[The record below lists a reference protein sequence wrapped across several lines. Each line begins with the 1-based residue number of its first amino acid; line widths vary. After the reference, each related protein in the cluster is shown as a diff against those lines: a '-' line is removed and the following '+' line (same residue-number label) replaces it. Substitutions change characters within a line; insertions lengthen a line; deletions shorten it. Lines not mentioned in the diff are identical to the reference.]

1 MDSYDFTMREVEVTR
16 YITPL
21 REGGSMPAIVSCSDD
36 FLYVLK
42 FKGAGQGRKA
52 LVAEVIGAALTK
64 LVGLRIPELVVADLN
79 EDFAR
84 AEADEEI
91 QDLIKFSVGINLG
104 MHYLKGA
111 ITFDRNVTTVSAEEA
126 SKVVWLDAFTMN
138 VDRTVKNTNMLIW
151 QKELWMIDNGA
162 ALYFHHSWDNW
173 EEMALKPFVQIK
185 DHVLL
190 PEAKNVAD
198 VNAKMKSILT
208 EHVFRSIVNSVPD
221 EWLIDTEMNLTASDS
236 RNVYVQFL
244 MNRLNH
250 SDNFIN
256 QVAHAR
262 ENLI

>member
-1 MDSYDFTMREVEVTR
+1 MDQHDFTLREVEVTR

-52 LVAEVIGAALTK
+52 LVAEVICAAITRLA
-64 LVGLRIPELVVADLN
+64 GLRIPELVVADLD

-91 QDLIKFSVGINLG
+91 QDLIKFSVGNNLG

-111 ITFDRNVTTVSAEEA
+111 ITFERNVTSVSAEEA
-126 SKVVWLDAFTMN
+126 SKVVWLDAYLMN
-138 VDRTVKNTNMLIW
+138 VDRTVRNTNMLIW
-151 QKELWMIDNGA
+151 QKELWIIDNGA

-173 EEMALKPFVQIK
+173 EEMALKPFIQIK

-190 PEAKNVAD
+190 PEADNVAA
-198 VNAKMKSILT
+198 VNSKMKSILKET
-208 EHVFRSIVNSVPD
+208 VFQSIVDSIPD
-221 EWLIDTEMNLTASDS
+221 EWLIDTDMNLSANDS
-236 RNVYVQFL
+236 RKVYVQFL

>member
-1 MDSYDFTMREVEVTR
+1 MIQQDFTLREVEVTR

-21 REGGSMPAIVSCSDD
+21 REGGSLPAIVSCSDD

-52 LVAEVIGAALTK
+52 LVAEVICAAITR
-64 LVGLRIPELVVADLN
+64 LVGLRIPELVVAYLHG
-79 EDFAR
+79 DFAR

-91 QDLIKFSVGINLG
+91 QDLLKFSVGNNLG

-111 ITFDRNVTTVSAEEA
+111 VTFDRNVTTIAADEA
-126 SKVVWLDAFTMN
+126 SKVVWLDAFLMN
-138 VDRTVKNTNMLIW
+138 VDRTVRNTNMLIW
-151 QKELWMIDNGA
+151 QKDLWIIDNGA

-190 PEAKNVAD
+190 PEANDVASVD
-198 VNAKMKSILT
+198 VKMKGILN
-208 EHVFRSIVNSVPD
+208 EAVFNAIVNSIPD
-221 EWLIDTEMNLTASDS
+221 EWLIDVDMNLTANDS
-236 RNVYVQFL
+236 RKVYIQFL

-250 SDNFIN
+250 SDNFLKQI
-256 QVAHAR
+256 AHAR

>member
-1 MDSYDFTMREVEVTR
+1 MDQHDFTLREVEVTR

-21 REGGSMPAIVSCSDD
+21 REGGSLPAIVSCSDD

-52 LVAEVIGAALTK
+52 LVAEVICAAITRLA
-64 LVGLRIPELVVADLN
+64 GLRIPELVIADLN

-111 ITFDRNVTTVSAEEA
+111 ITFDRNVTKISAEEA
-126 SKVVWLDAFTMN
+126 SKVVWLDAFLMN
-138 VDRTVKNTNMLIW
+138 VDRTARNTNMLIW

-190 PEAKNVAD
+190 SEADNVAG
-198 VNAKMKSILT
+198 VNTAMKSVLT
-208 EHVFRSIVNSVPD
+208 KQVFKSIVESIPD
-221 EWLIDTEMNLTASDS
+221 EWLIDEAMNLSANDS
-236 RNVYVQFL
+236 RKVYVQFL
-244 MNRLNH
+244 MDRLNH
-250 SDNFIN
+250 SDHFIN
-256 QVAHAR
+256 QITHAR

>member
-1 MDSYDFTMREVEVTR
+1 MNQQDFTLREVEVTR

-21 REGGSMPAIVSCSDD
+21 REGGSLPAIVSCSDD

-52 LVAEVIGAALTK
+52 LVAEVICAAITR
-64 LVGLRIPELVVADLN
+64 LVGLRIPELVIADLN

-91 QDLIKFSVGINLG
+91 QDLLKFSVGTNLG

-111 ITFDRNVTTVSAEEA
+111 ITFDRNVTSVGAEEA
-126 SKVVWLDAFTMN
+126 SKVVWLDAFLMN
-138 VDRTVKNTNMLIW
+138 VDRTVRNTNMLIW
-151 QKELWMIDNGA
+151 QKELWIIDNGA

-173 EEMALKPFVQIK
+173 EAMALKPFIQIK

-190 PEAKNVAD
+190 PEATQVDA
-198 VNAKMKSILT
+198 VHGKMKGILT
-208 EHVFRSIVNSVPD
+208 ESLFQSIVESIPD
-221 EWLIDTEMNLTASDS
+221 EWLIDTEMNLTADDS
-236 RNVYVQFL
+236 RKVYVQFL
-244 MNRLNH
+244 MNRLNN
-250 SDNFIN
+250 SDHFIK

-262 ENLI
+262 ESLI

>member
-1 MDSYDFTMREVEVTR
+1 MNPLDFTMREVEVTR

-21 REGGSMPAIVSCSDD
+21 REGGSLPAIVSCSDD

-52 LVAEVIGAALTK
+52 LVAEVICAAIAR

-91 QDLIKFSVGINLG
+91 QDLIKFSVGNNLG

-111 ITFDRNVTTVSAEEA
+111 ITFDRNVTTISNEEA

-138 VDRTVKNTNMLIW
+138 VDRTVRNTNMLIW
-151 QKELWMIDNGA
+151 QKELWIIDNGA

-190 PEAKNVAD
+190 PEANDVAS
-198 VNAKMKSILT
+198 VNEKMKTILT
-208 EHVFRSIVNSVPD
+208 ESVLQSVVDSIPD
-221 EWLIDTEMNLTASDS
+221 EWLIYEDMNLTANDS
-236 RNVYVQFL
+236 RRV
-244 MNRLNH
+244 
-250 SDNFIN
+250 SCNF
-256 QVAHAR
+256 
-262 ENLI
+262 

>member
-1 MDSYDFTMREVEVTR
+1 MNPLDFTMREVEVTR

-21 REGGSMPAIVSCSDD
+21 REGGSLPAIVSCSDD

-52 LVAEVIGAALTK
+52 LVAEVICAAIAR

-84 AEADEEI
+84 AEADKEI
-91 QDLIKFSVGINLG
+91 QDLIKFSVGNNLG

-111 ITFDRNVTTVSAEEA
+111 ITFDRNVTTISNEEA

-138 VDRTVKNTNMLIW
+138 VDRTVRNTNMLIW
-151 QKELWMIDNGA
+151 QKELWIIDNGA

-190 PEAKNVAD
+190 PEANDVAS
-198 VNAKMKSILT
+198 VNEKMKTILT
-208 EHVFRSIVNSVPD
+208 ESVLQSVVDSIPD
-221 EWLIDTEMNLTASDS
+221 EWLIYEDMNLTANDS
-236 RNVYVQFL
+236 RRV
-244 MNRLNH
+244 
-250 SDNFIN
+250 SCNF
-256 QVAHAR
+256 
-262 ENLI
+262 

>member
-1 MDSYDFTMREVEVTR
+1 MAYDFTLREVEVTR

-21 REGGSMPAIVSCSDD
+21 REGGSLPAIVSCSDD

-42 FKGAGQGRKA
+42 FKGAGQGRRA
-52 LVAEVIGAALTK
+52 LVAEVIAAAITK
-64 LVGLRIPELVVADLN
+64 MAGLRIPELVVAGLS

-84 AEADEEI
+84 SEADEEI
-91 QDLIKFSVGINLG
+91 QDLIRFSVGNNLG

-111 ITFDRNVTTVSAEEA
+111 ITYDRNVNLITTTEA
-126 SKVVWLDAFTMN
+126 SKVVWLDAFLMN
-138 VDRTVKNTNMLIW
+138 VDRTARNTNMLVW
-151 QKELWMIDNGA
+151 QKELWIIDNGA

-190 PEAKNVAD
+190 PEATEVHWVDKY
-198 VNAKMKSILT
+198 MKIMLT
-208 EHVFRSIVNSVPD
+208 QPVLEAVLDSVPD
-221 EWLIDTEMNLTASDS
+221 EWLTDEERGLSAGEV
-236 RNVYVQFL
+236 RKVYVQFL
-244 MNRLNH
+244 LNRINN
-250 SDNFIN
+250 SDNFIK

>member
-1 MDSYDFTMREVEVTR
+1 MNPIDFTMREVEVTR

-52 LVAEVIGAALTK
+52 LVAEVICAALTR
-64 LVGLRIPELVVADLN
+64 LVGLRIPELVVADLD

-126 SKVVWLDAFTMN
+126 NKVVWLDAFTMN

-151 QKELWMIDNGA
+151 QKELWIIDNGA

-190 PEAKNVAD
+190 AEADNVAA
-198 VNAKMKSILT
+198 VNARMKDILT
-208 EHVFRSIVNSVPD
+208 ESVFQAIVDSIPD
-221 EWLIDTEMNLTASDS
+221 EWLIDKDMNLTANDS
-236 RNVYVQFL
+236 RKVYVQFL